1 MMAMILAAGRG
12 ERLKPITNTIPK
24 CLVKVGDQTLLE
36 RHFQMLVRA
45 GVTKVVINLGWLGE
59 KIVDFV
65 GSGDKFGLQVIYSP
79 ENDIT
84 LDTGGGIVKALP
96 MLGDKPFWVING
108 DIYTDYILSKI
119 DLESGSLGH
128 LILVPN
134 PSFKSVGDFN
144 LKNDKI
150 IKDNKLPFTFSGMA
164 LYDPK
169 LFTNKTVKRFSIVPI
184 LIELMKNEGLSGS
197 LYEGNWHD
205 VGTPSRL
212 AELNG

>member
-12 ERLKPITNTIPK
+12 ERLKPITDTIPK

-84 LDTGGGIVKALP
+84 LETGGGIVEALP
-96 MLGDKPFWVING
+96 MLGDKPFWVIYG

-197 LYEGNWHD
+197 LYEGDWHD

>member
-1 MMAMILAAGRG
+1 MAMILAAGRG
-12 ERLKPITNTIPK
+12 ERLKPITDTIPK

-84 LDTGGGIVKALP
+84 LETGGGIVKALP

-119 DLESGSLGH
+119 DLESGFLGH

-144 LKNDKI
+144 LKNDKV

>member
-1 MMAMILAAGRG
+1 MAMILAAGRG
-12 ERLKPITNTIPK
+12 ERLKPITDTIPK

-84 LDTGGGIVKALP
+84 LETGGGIVKALP

-119 DLESGSLGH
+119 NTKKKKINVKE
-128 LILVPN
+128 
-134 PSFKSVGDFN
+134 FKKIQEETF
-144 LKNDKI
+144 KN
-150 IKDNKLPFTFSGMA
+150 SA
-164 LYDPK
+164 
-169 LFTNKTVKRFSIVPI
+169 
-184 LIELMKNEGLSGS
+184 
-197 LYEGNWHD
+197 
-205 VGTPSRL
+205 
-212 AELNG
+212 